1 MVAFRRRSPR
11 KNFFRSSRK
20 SHPRTPRAESPKF
33 QKRGRRKEMGTYV
46 PQTRAIST
54 VESTLHKALARL
66 PLACSDGHNPA
77 ERSQGRGNGLDDRL
91 KVS

>member
-33 QKRGRRKEMGTYV
+33 QKRGRRKEMRTYV

-54 VESTLHKALARL
+54 VESTLHKRWRGCLGMFGRPQSGGAQPR
-66 PLACSDGHNPA
+66 
-77 ERSQGRGNGLDDRL
+77 ERQWTR
-91 KVS
+91 

>member
-33 QKRGRRKEMGTYV
+33 QKRGRRKEMRTYV

-54 VESTLHKALARL
+54 VESTLHKRWRL
-66 PLACSDGHNPA
+66 PSACSDGHNPA

>member
-33 QKRGRRKEMGTYV
+33 QKRGRRKEMRTYV

-54 VESTLHKALARL
+54 VESTLHKRWRGCPRHVRTATIR
-66 PLACSDGHNPA
+66 
-77 ERSQGRGNGLDDRL
+77 RSAAKGEAMD
-91 KVS
+91 SMTA